1 MGLEKRI
8 GVVGIVV
15 ENHKESGSAVQEV
28 LSQYSPIII
37 GRMGIP
43 YRERGIS
50 VISIIVEGDTDQIGA
65 LTGKLG
71 NLKGV
76 TVKTALTS

>member
-1 MGLEKRI
+1 MRTMK
-8 GVVGIVV
+8 
-15 ENHKESGSAVQEV
+15 NQV
-28 LSQYSPIII
+28 LSRGVIKYSSIII

-43 YRERGIS
+43 YRKRGIS
-50 VISIIVEGDTDQIGA
+50 VISIIVEGDTDEIGA
-65 LTGKLG
+65 LTGRLG

>member
-1 MGLEKRI
+1 
-8 GVVGIVV
+8 
-15 ENHKESGSAVQEV
+15 
-28 LSQYSPIII
+28 
-37 GRMGIP
+37 MGIP

-50 VISIIVEGDTDQIGA
+50 VISIIVEGDTDEIGA

>member
-1 MGLEKRI
+1 MEKRI
-8 GVVGIVV
+8 GVIGIVV
-15 ENHKESGSAVQEV
+15 ENHEESGSTVQEV
-28 LSQYSPIII
+28 LSKYSSVII

-43 YRERGIS
+43 YRKRGIS
-50 VISIIVEGDTDQIGA
+50 VISIIVEGDTDEIGA
-65 LTGKLG
+65 LTGRLG

>member
-28 LSQYSPIII
+28 LSQYSS
-37 GRMGIP
+37 
-43 YRERGIS
+43 YHNRENGYP
-50 VISIIVEGDTDQIGA
+50 
-65 LTGKLG
+65 L
-71 NLKGV
+71 
-76 TVKTALTS
+76 